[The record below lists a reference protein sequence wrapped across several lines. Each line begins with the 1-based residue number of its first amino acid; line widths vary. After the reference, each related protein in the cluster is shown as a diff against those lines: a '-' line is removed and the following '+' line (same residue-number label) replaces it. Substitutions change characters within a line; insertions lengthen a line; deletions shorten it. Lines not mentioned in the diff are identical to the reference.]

1 MIICMILQ
9 SPGGDM
15 IDSVHISHQPAFDHP
30 YLKDHKIQMRPNYH
44 PEGLYDEN
52 RVSNEIE
59 NKIKQPWHVP

>member
-1 MIICMILQ
+1 MIICMISQ

-30 YLKDHKIQMRPNYH
+30 FLKDHKIQIRPNYH

-52 RVSNEIE
+52 RVSNERE
-59 NKIKQPWHVP
+59 NRIKQLWHVP